1 MKSSSLFLFVL
12 LSDNKVFFI
21 KWLLNR
27 NERSRHHRNL
37 LSPFKCHI
45 FQMVDC
51 YQNRF
56 LFCSKSV
63 VEIEVAVGEDLEQ
76 RHQK

>member
-12 LSDNKVFFI
+12 LSDNKVFL

>member
-1 MKSSSLFLFVL
+1 
-12 LSDNKVFFI
+12 
-21 KWLLNR
+21 
-27 NERSRHHRNL
+27 
-37 LSPFKCHI
+37 
-45 FQMVDC
+45 MVDC